1 MREILIIAQNLLNII
16 RRVRQKKERDLS
28 VWL

>member
-1 MREILIIAQNLLNII
+1 LIIAQNLLNII